1 MCALYVLLGLA
12 SVGVALATRS
22 RPASKLRQQ
31 VFSWWRIF
39 PAVTLTLFL
48 YPLGPVILVF
58 GIGILALQELTPHQ
72 HDSPLRFRM
81 LCLGLLGG
89 AVLLSV
95 QRMPLAMLVF
105 PVLIAIQL
113 ALFWSGRQ
121 AHRLHLLLFLVLCYG
136 SSFIIQFMYLPFPHA
151 LNSAWLFYLF
161 ALTALNDIGQFI
173 FGTMFGRHKI
183 AEAISPN
190 KTWEGLGGGIA
201 VSMLVSVSLGS
212 YLQLAPMSRLVGF
225 AVLLS
230 VGGFCGDLLFSAAKR
245 FFGIKDFSQLIPGH
259 GGILDRVDSLVIT
272 APLLYFAIY
281 LSR

>member
-1 MCALYVLLGLA
+1 MCALYVLLGMA
-12 SVGVALATRS
+12 SVGVALATKS
-22 RPASKLRQQ
+22 RPASTLRLQ

-39 PAVTLTLFL
+39 PVITLSLFL

-58 GIGILALQELTPHQ
+58 GIGILALQELTSHQ
-72 HDSPLRFRM
+72 RDSPLRFRM

-89 AVLLSV
+89 AVILSL
-95 QRMPLAMLVF
+95 QQTQLAMLVF
-105 PVLIAIQL
+105 PVLIVVQL
-113 ALFWSGRQ
+113 GLFWAGRQ

-136 SSFIIQFMYLPFPHA
+136 CSFIIQFMYLPFSPA

-173 FGTMFGRHKI
+173 FGTTFGRHKI
-183 AEAISPN
+183 AQAISPN
-190 KTWEGLGGGIA
+190 KTWEGLGGGIV
-201 VSMLVSVSLGS
+201 VSVLVSLSLGS
-212 YLQLAPMSRLVGF
+212 YLQLATMPRLAGL